1 METEKK
7 LNNSSNNIFKRNN
20 LDIDNDI
27 DNTENK
33 DNHSI
38 ISQKWALKVNLGNQS
53 ENEEKEPKINKSQEQ
68 IEASQEQKGQ
78 NLEINNKNEIN
89 IIAQEALEVK
99 DINQDNK
106 NLEQKKE
113 IVNND
118 KNCINDENENKKSD
132 EELIEDKKND
142 EIKEEKEINE
152 IDDLIENEDKKE
164 KNRNKLKTGEKEEK
178 EGLLDNIKEDNK
190 SYKNKKMVASS
201 TSDRLLEEQKEK
213 EFQKEFKRE
222 KEKAKGDKSLE
233 KKIEEKFVDKE
244 DEIIETK
251 NKNIIVNINNENIS
265 NKDENNSNKKH
276 KLKIQEIN
284 IEENKKD
291 STDNNLI
298 EKSSHKKIQ
307 KRRNKRTFSTKIF
320 EQKFNLDKIGKIK
333 IAKNHAEANRIL
345 KQIRS
350 FNNDTEF
357 CPCCCLPCPQEGV
370 LEHFSYCDDTDK
382 FVELGQGTSLYFS
395 FFKYSMII
403 ISMTALIIGIPFLIF
418 SYQYTYSIQK
428 ICNYYYNLDGSTKDC
443 ELYITVKD
451 YASDIYSYVD
461 SPFFLFST
469 ANIKDYRN
477 NYYTK
482 HNGTDKNNFEKAILN
497 YPLLNLICSI
507 TLFIINILYTIL
519 IYNKNVSY
527 DYQITSPSDYTVL
540 ITNMDEVLSHYLNIR
555 KKYEEMI
562 KNEPNKL
569 NEDGTPFDF
578 QKELNQELNIPNS
591 NFEKKRSTINKN
603 RSHLISRLK
612 EFSDFIENNICI
624 NQNKEKYNI
633 KQLNICFKLNEFMQ
647 LEEELHTIN
656 TQIVKINNHPYQIE
670 RNKIYDEIGEER
682 RYFGSILSG
691 YNLYW
696 FNCCDQGIKIS
707 ELENLKK
714 EKEAKISKLMR
725 KSIDIDE
732 NNFAGVA
739 FVSFNTIKEQ
749 EDFLSQFPTNIFSYF
764 LKIITD
770 LKYIFFFCCLKKDLK
785 ANLSV
790 STTSEPEDILYENLE
805 YSSIKRTFRTLIVY
819 IISILLIGACFGIF
833 IGLNILQEKVN
844 EQAIH
849 IILSYILSLCNTCVS
864 SCLNII
870 FQMILDFLTKQEKPY
885 TMTEY
890 YRSYSVKLTLFS
902 FFTSSVVPLICELI
916 RNSNGYEILISNMLM
931 MFLVN
936 AFVTPIM
943 WTFNFTYFLKKF
955 QICLI
960 DFRKDPKN
968 EDKNHNMT
976 QRELNDLYELPDM
989 CIAYK
994 YSYLAKTILMTFL
1007 YIPIFPLG
1015 IAISLVGF
1023 VLGYLLEKFNYAHM
1037 YKRPEMLNHRLCAF
1051 YVNHFDVVFFVYAI
1065 GDYIFMNDSY
1075 ENRNIPLAKII
1086 IFGIITAIPYSK
1098 FLKKKCI
1105 GIHESDINSN
1115 EYKDKYFTFSTD
1127 YERANPMTR
1136 KKGIKQY
1143 LQNLLECKKI
1153 TPKEYHKLLSQ
1164 SDSLNLMELYYE
1176 SRQNKNL
1183 YDAQKNF
1190 AMGGGKFFLN
1200 NIIRSINV
1208 NDNKNINIININE
1221 ENIQPSHAINNIFN
1235 NEINNREEHVEKEE
1249 EKNIANIYKKPFF
1262 IGYGGTIQ
1270 SYLNQIIQYS
1280 ENNED
1285 KKEKND
1291 SILENNDEYDKDN
1304 SM

>member
-1 METEKK
+1 MSKINEIDELLDKEDKNEK
-7 LNNSSNNIFKRNN
+7 
-20 LDIDNDI
+20 
-27 DNTENK
+27 
-33 DNHSI
+33 SI
-38 ISQKWALKVNLGNQS
+38 IKLKIE
-53 ENEEKEPKINKSQEQ
+53 ENEEKEE
-68 IEASQEQKGQ
+68 
-78 NLEINNKNEIN
+78 
-89 IIAQEALEVK
+89 
-99 DINQDNK
+99 
-106 NLEQKKE
+106 KK
-113 IVNND
+113 
-118 KNCINDENENKKSD
+118 
-132 EELIEDKKND
+132 
-142 EIKEEKEINE
+142 
-152 IDDLIENEDKKE
+152 
-164 KNRNKLKTGEKEEK
+164 
-178 EGLLDNIKEDNK
+178 GLLDNKNENNK
-190 SYKNKKMVASS
+190 SYNNKKMVGSS
-201 TSDRLLEEQKEK
+201 TTDKLLEEQKEK
-213 EFQKEFKRE
+213 EFQKEFNYKKE
-222 KEKAKGDKSLE
+222 KEKEKGDKSSDSN
-233 KKIEEKFVDKE
+233 EEGKFYDKE

-251 NKNIIVNINNENIS
+251 NKNIIININNENNS
-265 NKDENNSNKKH
+265 NKGDKNSDKKH

-284 IEENKKD
+284 LEENKNYLSEND
-291 STDNNLI
+291 LM
-298 EKSSHKKIQ
+298 EKKSHKRNE
-307 KRRNKRTFSTKIF
+307 KRRNKRGFSTKTF
-320 EQKFNLDKIGKIK
+320 EKKFNLDEIGKIK

-345 KQIRS
+345 KQIKP
-350 FNNDTEF
+350 FNNNTEF

-382 FVELGQGTSLYFS
+382 FAELGQGTSLYFS
-395 FFKYSMII
+395 FFKYSII
-403 ISMTALIIGIPFLIF
+403 IIAMTALIIGIPFLIF
-418 SYQYTYSIQK
+418 SYQYTYSLQK
-428 ICNYYYNLDGSTKDC
+428 ICNYYYNLDRSTKDC
-443 ELYITVKD
+443 ELYITVKN

-469 ANIKDYRN
+469 VNIKDYRN

-482 HNGTDKNNFEKAILN
+482 HNEKDKNKFEKAILN

-507 TLFIINILYTIL
+507 TLLIINILYTIL

-540 ITNMDEVLSHYLNIR
+540 ITNMHELLSHYLNIR
-555 KKYEEMI
+555 KKYEEML
-562 KNEPNKL
+562 KNEPSKL
-569 NEDGTPFDF
+569 NEEGTPFDF
-578 QKELNQELNIPNS
+578 QKELNQELNIPNY
-591 NFEKKRSTINKN
+591 NFENKRNIMHKNKN
-603 RSHLISRLK
+603 HLISRLK

-656 TQIVKINNHPYQIE
+656 TQIVKINNHPYQLE

-696 FNCCDQGIKIS
+696 LNCCDEGIKIS
-707 ELENLKK
+707 ELEKLKE
-714 EKEAKISKLMR
+714 EKERKISNLMN
-725 KSIDIDE
+725 KSRDIDE

-770 LKYIFFFCCLKKDLK
+770 LKYIFCFCCLKKDLK
-785 ANLSV
+785 TNLSV
-790 STTSEPEDILYENLE
+790 SSASEPEDIIYENLE
-805 YSSIKRTFRTLIVY
+805 YSSIIRTIRTLIVY

-844 EQAIH
+844 KQAIH
-849 IILSYILSLCNTCVS
+849 IILSYILSLCNTCVC

-870 FQMILDFLTKQEKPY
+870 FQMILDFLTKKEKPY

-960 DFRKDPKN
+960 DFKKDPKN

-989 CIAYK
+989 CISYK

-1037 YKRPEMLNHRLCAF
+1037 YKRPEMLNHRLCVF
-1051 YVNHFDVVFFVYAI
+1051 YVNHFDVAFFVYAI

-1075 ENRNIPLAKII
+1075 ENKNIPLAKII
-1086 IFGIITAIPYSK
+1086 IFGVITAIPYSK
-1098 FLKKKCI
+1098 FLKKGCI
-1105 GIHESDINSN
+1105 GIQESDINSN

-1136 KKGIKQY
+1136 KKGIKKY
-1143 LQNLLECKKI
+1143 LKNLLEYKKI
-1153 TPKEYHKLLSQ
+1153 TPEEYHELLSQ
-1164 SDSLNLMELYYE
+1164 SESLNLMELYYE
-1176 SRQNKNL
+1176 SRKNKNIF
-1183 YDAQKNF
+1183 DAQKNF
-1190 AMGGGKFFLN
+1190 ALAAGKQFLN

-1208 NDNKNINIININE
+1208 NNANNINIINVNE
-1221 ENIQPSHAINNIFN
+1221 ENIQPYNKINNI
-1235 NEINNREEHVEKEE
+1235 INNKIGKEEHVEKEE
-1249 EKNIANIYKKPFF
+1249 EKNIVNIYKKPFF
-1262 IGYGGTIQ
+1262 MEYGTIQ

-1280 ENNED
+1280 VNNED
-1285 KKEKND
+1285 KKEKN
-1291 SILENNDEYDKDN
+1291 IIENKDEYDRDY
-1304 SM
+1304 